1 MLIRI
6 VLFLLESLFFVLIGA
21 ALLRAWMNWLR
32 INMRTQPGL
41 FAMAATDWLVKPLR
55 RLMPAMLAQSRID
68 WASVLA
74 AFMLALVYGLIWT
87 LLMNVTGAPDGPL
100 TGAVPLALLGMVVF
114 ALKMLLRVVLQG
126 LFFLVLAFAVLSWLQ
141 PGSPVYHQLGRLVD
155 PLITPLRR
163 VVPSIGGVDL
173 SALVL
178 MLLLQIGLMLL
189 G

>member
-6 VLFLLESLFFVLIGA
+6 VSFLLESLFFVLIGA

-55 RLMPAMLAQSRID
+55 RLLPAMLAQSRID

-74 AFMLALVYGLIWT
+74 ASILALAYGLTWA
-87 LLMNVTGAPDGPL
+87 LLIGVSGGSDGLL
-100 TGAVPLALLGMVVF
+100 TAVAPLAWLGMLGF
-114 ALKMLLRVVLQG
+114 AVKMLIRVIFQG
-126 LFFLVLAFAVLSWLQ
+126 FFFLVLAFAVLSWLQ

-155 PLITPLRR
+155 PLLTPLRR

>member
-6 VLFLLESLFFVLIGA
+6 VSFLLESLFFVLIAA

-41 FAMAATDWLVKPLR
+41 FVMAITDWLVKPLR
-55 RLMPAMLAQSRID
+55 RVIPAALAQSKVD
-68 WASVLA
+68 WASVVA
-74 AFMLALVYGLIWT
+74 AFVLALAYGLLWT
-87 LLMNVTGAPDGPL
+87 VLISVMVGSAGMLSDV
-100 TGAVPLALLGMVVF
+100 VPGALLGIGGF
-114 ALKMLLRVVLQG
+114 AAKMLIRVVLQG
-126 LFFLVLAFAVLSWLQ
+126 LFFMVLAFAVLSWVQ
-141 PGSPVYHQLGRLVD
+141 PGSPAYHQLGRLID
-155 PLITPLRR
+155 PFITPIRR

-178 MLLLQIGLMLL
+178 MLILQLGLMLL